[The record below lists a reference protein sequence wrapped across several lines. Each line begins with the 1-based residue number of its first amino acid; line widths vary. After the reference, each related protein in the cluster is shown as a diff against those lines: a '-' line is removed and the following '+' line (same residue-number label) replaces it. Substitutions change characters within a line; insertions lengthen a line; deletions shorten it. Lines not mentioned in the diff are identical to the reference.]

1 MSQLIVSVSPHLRAK
16 TTTRSVML
24 DVLIALCP
32 TLIASV
38 VIFGLRALAVIAVTV
53 AVCVLA
59 EFLMEKLLR
68 RPVTVGDLSAAVT
81 GLILAFNLPASIPLW
96 QAAVGALFAIVVVK
110 QLFGG
115 LGHNFANPAVTA
127 RVMMLISFS
136 GTMAAVANP
145 TIVDAVSSATPLA
158 ILGGAEGELPSLPY
172 MLLGLRGG
180 ALGETCAA
188 TLLLGG
194 IYLIAR
200 RVITWHAPVA
210 FIATVFVLTWIAGEN
225 PVYQILSGGLMIGAI
240 FMATDYVTTPAT
252 PAGRLIFGFGC
263 GLITVLIR
271 LWGTYPE
278 GVSFSILLMNIL
290 TPYIEKWTR
299 AKVLGTGG
307 AKQ

>member
-1 MSQLIVSVSPHLRAK
+1 MSNLIVSTSPHLRAR

-24 DVLIALCP
+24 DVLIALAP
-32 TLIASV
+32 TLVASV
-38 VIFGLRALAVIAVTV
+38 IIFGLRALAVTAVTV
-53 AVCVLA
+53 AVCVIA
-59 EFLMEKLLR
+59 EFLMEKALR
-68 RPVTVGDLSAAVT
+68 REVTVDDLSAVVT
-81 GLILAFNLPASIPLW
+81 GVILAFNLPANIPLW
-96 QAAVGALFAIVVVK
+96 QAGVGALFAIVVVK

-127 RVMMLISFS
+127 RVMLLLSFS
-136 GTMAAVANP
+136 GTMAAACSP
-145 TIVDAVSSATPLA
+145 TIVDTVSGATPLA
-158 ILGGAEGELPSLPY
+158 VLDGAEGTLPSIPY

-180 ALGETCAA
+180 ALGETCAV

-194 IYLIAR
+194 VYLLAR

-210 FIATVFVLTWIAGEN
+210 FIATVFVLTWIAGED
-225 PVYQILSGGLMIGAI
+225 PVYQVLSGGLLIGAI

-252 PAGRLIFGFGC
+252 HAGRLIYGFGC
-263 GLITVLIR
+263 GLITVVIR

-290 TPYIEKWTR
+290 TPYIERWTR

-307 AKQ
+307 SN